1 MKFESTDSNDSRQ
14 QTAASNNA
22 LMLLLRKKAAKSFSM
37 PATQDIFEVLK
48 VKRVNKQKL
57 GNILN
62 DTK

>member
-1 MKFESTDSNDSRQ
+1 MKFESTDLNDSRQ
-14 QTAASNNA
+14 QTAVSNNA

-37 PATQDIFEVLK
+37 PATQDIFEVLN